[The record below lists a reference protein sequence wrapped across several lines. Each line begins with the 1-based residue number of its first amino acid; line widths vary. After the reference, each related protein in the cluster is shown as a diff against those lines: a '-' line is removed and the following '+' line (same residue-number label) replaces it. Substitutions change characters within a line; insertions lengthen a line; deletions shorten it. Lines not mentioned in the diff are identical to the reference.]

1 YAVVPS
7 HLLDDCTPENLEDSL
22 ERWQQALPLR
32 AAAGTLIQYPWD
44 LIEHQAEQ
52 LSRDLAGGLD
62 AGAFMADAPHAAGIG
77 PPRRLYAHATARVEQ
92 HVVVDTTRGPVVLD
106 AEAVVQAF
114 SRIEGPC
121 YVGPQTQLL
130 GAKVRGCTFG
140 PVCRIGGEVEA
151 AVVQG
156 YSNKYHDG

>member
-1 YAVVPS
+1 
-7 HLLDDCTPENLEDSL
+7 
-22 ERWQQALPLR
+22 
-32 AAAGTLIQYPWD
+32 
-44 LIEHQAEQ
+44 
-52 LSRDLAGGLD
+52 SRDLAGGLD
-62 AGAFMADAPHAAGIG
+62 AGAFMADAAHAAVIG
-77 PPRRLYAHATARVEQ
+77 PRERLYVHATARVEP

-156 YSNKYHDG
+156 YSNKYHDGYLGHSYVGEWVNLGAGTQTSDLRNDYGPVSLTVAGQKV